1 MPTSTNVSRNGDT
14 DSAYPRIAD
23 DPAAEFASWDWHFT
37 GSPPEPSA
45 GTAALY
51 WAARNGKFAENFADY
66 EIASGAADAL
76 GVDRTWLLAL
86 GAELGSALSV
96 KGNYPKAITALKR
109 IIRRLV
115 KEVGACRPNRT
126 AACYYINWVS
136 SIKSELE
143 RRRDGYSTAGKYAH
157 IFGVVIG
164 TLEYMRERG
173 IKPTAGALFETT
185 CELARA
191 SETDTRAAIE
201 VFTRNVPLDSWLK
214 SRG

>member
-1 MPTSTNVSRNGDT
+1 MTSGTASAPAATAT
-14 DSAYPRIAD
+14 DL
-23 DPAAEFASWDWHFT
+23 AAEFASWDWRLT
-37 GSPPEPSA
+37 GPPPEPDA

-51 WAARNGKFAENFADY
+51 WAARDGKFAENFADY

-76 GVDRTWLLAL
+76 GADRTWLLAL
-86 GAELGSALSV
+86 GAELGNALSAG
-96 KGNYPKAITALKR
+96 GNYPKAVTALQR

-115 KEVGACRPNRT
+115 KESKCGRPNRT

-136 SIKSELE
+136 SIRSELE

-157 IFGVVIG
+157 IFGVVLG

-173 IKPTAGALFETT
+173 IKPTVEALFETT

-191 SETDTRAAIE
+191 SETDTRTAIQIY
-201 VFTRNVPLDSWLK
+201 TRNVPLDSWLK
-214 SRG
+214 ARG

>member
-1 MPTSTNVSRNGDT
+1 MSDRKMTNGT
-14 DSAYPRIAD
+14 ASAPAAAEIDA
-23 DPAAEFASWDWHFT
+23 AAEFVSWDW
-37 GSPPEPSA
+37 SLSSPPPEPDA
-45 GTAALY
+45 GTAALC

-96 KGNYPKAITALKR
+96 KGNYPKAIAALQR
-109 IIRRLV
+109 IMRRLV

-136 SIKSELE
+136 SIKGELE

-185 CELARA
+185 CALARA

-201 VFTRNVPLDSWLK
+201 FFTRNVPLDSWLK
-214 SRG
+214 ARG